1 VLYPAVPIVA
11 LVAALAWLP
20 VLLRFVRSWRARGN
34 PISLAICVLVL
45 MALYVPPYLTTTLP
59 QSWPVVTVVAI
70 DSIVCVTFYATIYY
84 ASRKF
89 PDTRTRGPSTPPNAN

>member
-1 VLYPAVPIVA
+1 MA
-11 LVAALAWLP
+11 LVVALAWLP

-45 MALYVPPYLTTTLP
+45 MALYVPPYLANTLP
-59 QSWPVVTVVAI
+59 QSWPVATVVAI
-70 DSIVCVTFYATIYY
+70 DVITCATFYATIYY

-89 PDTRTRGPSTPPNAN
+89 PDTRTRGAPSTPPLNTKN